1 MVQHGETRLLTY
13 FLNPKPVTKVTL
25 VQLDEPHEDV
35 QHIDEAPDDQSKET
49 PVMTT
54 PTDNLVDV
62 VPTQAN
68 QPEIQVNEIVH
79 VVSLSP
85 GYNRR
90 RGMSKDG
97 VMASCSKKIYFDDIG
112 ETKQIAKDFVEAATD
127 FDIGLYQQILQSNVD
142 GVNVTDMHD
151 VNEPQMDEEIQ
162 PQMDEEN
169 QAQMDEE
176 NQPQMNDFWDFDY
189 QTDAFVQDGSENQ
202 PQSNMYSSGKE
213 NVSEVESKE
222 RSETKQEDDS
232 DDSDYWVDEDNVI
245 EDIEVDMRDF
255 NMSIDTEVEFLDKR
269 ARNPRQHESDEE
281 ADELDVIDND
291 AFDSMDEDSDQDRKR
306 RAVLKQL
313 SKEKSCSLGEVHKC
327 HFKIGQKLRAICNGV
342 VAFTNDGGGGPTQA
356 EKSKGKIKGKSKGK
370 SKEKDKQGGTS
381 QEKADSSCPWMLHA
395 SRSIDASSW
404 YIKTYEDKHT
414 CMNTRKVRAAT
425 AKFMSKQIMDQVES
439 NPTIPVKALQE
450 QLQKKYG
457 VGFSIHKVFRAKADA
472 KKIVVGDYKKQ
483 YEVLRD
489 YILELQS
496 TNPDTT
502 VKLELGDV
510 SESNLVNCTSRC
522 FKRIYVCLGGM
533 KKGFKACLRDFL
545 GLDGAHMKGPY
556 PGQIL
561 TAVGLDSN
569 NGIYPLAYAIVEI
582 ENCESWKWFLEC
594 LGDDLDLHAMSN
606 FTFVSDRQ
614 KGLLQAVSQLFPCA
628 EHRFCL
634 RHIHENMKKQWRT
647 KEYKDHLWDCAT
659 ATTVPEF
666 NHFMHQFS
674 LYDKS
679 AYEWLKSIPPQHWA
693 KSHFTGRATTDML
706 LNNLCEVFN
715 GKLVDGRDKPIISC
729 LEFIREYM
737 MKRICNVLKVQQKC
751 LGPLTPTATKIMEK
765 NEAAATQYIAEWCG
779 DEKYQVKG
787 PWNDQHVVDMHE
799 RVCSCR
805 KWELTGIPC
814 RHVIFVLYNKADHGE
829 CVQELHTY
837 VHKVHW
843 LQTWKTAY
851 GYKVEPIKGRAL
863 WPRSECPMQIT
874 PPPHRN
880 QPGRPK
886 RKRRQSMEEKSQS
899 KSQSQSQRS
908 DVGPSEIHGHGPH
921 GSGKLTRK
929 FVSVTCSKCGN
940 KGHNS
945 RTCKGQ
951 GGT

>member
-1 MVQHGETRLLTY
+1 MQSNGLTAVTKLPLIYPCPSHLRRLSVDEHNNVERKVVKHTLQPQDGHPTLFTIKLYHGGEFTKYPDVRYIDGTVNYVDMVDIDEFSVHELDAIMKGFRYGVPPVIYYHFLVPGGDFHFGLRPLGNDQDVANFSQYVSEHKVMKVYIEHGETRLLTY

-35 QHIDEAPDDQSKET
+35 QHIDEAPEDQSKET

-68 QPEIQVNEIVH
+68 QPKIQVNEIVQ

-97 VMASCSKKIYFDDIG
+97 VM
-112 ETKQIAKDFVEAATD
+112 
-127 FDIGLYQQILQSNVD
+127 
-142 GVNVTDMHD
+142 
-151 VNEPQMDEEIQ
+151 
-162 PQMDEEN
+162 
-169 QAQMDEE
+169 
-176 NQPQMNDFWDFDY
+176 
-189 QTDAFVQDGSENQ
+189 
-202 PQSNMYSSGKE
+202 
-213 NVSEVESKE
+213 
-222 RSETKQEDDS
+222 
-232 DDSDYWVDEDNVI
+232 
-245 EDIEVDMRDF
+245 
-255 NMSIDTEVEFLDKR
+255 
-269 ARNPRQHESDEE
+269 
-281 ADELDVIDND
+281 
-291 AFDSMDEDSDQDRKR
+291 
-306 RAVLKQL
+306 
-313 SKEKSCSLGEVHKC
+313 
-327 HFKIGQKLRAICNGV
+327 
-342 VAFTNDGGGGPTQA
+342 
-356 EKSKGKIKGKSKGK
+356 
-370 SKEKDKQGGTS
+370 
-381 QEKADSSCPWMLHA
+381 
-395 SRSIDASSW
+395 
-404 YIKTYEDKHT
+404 
-414 CMNTRKVRAAT
+414 NTRKVRAAT
-425 AKFMSKQIMDQVES
+425 TKFMSKQIMDQVES

-472 KKIVVGDYKKQ
+472 KKI

-561 TAVGLDSN
+561 TTVGLDSN

-594 LGDDLDLHAMSN
+594 LGDDLDLHAMYN

-674 LYDKS
+674 LFDKS

-737 MKRICNVLKVQQKC
+737 MKRICNVLRVQQKC

-765 NEAAATQYIAEWCG
+765 NEAAATQYIVEWCG

-799 RVCSCR
+799 RVCNCR

-814 RHVIFVLYNKADHGE
+814 RHVISVLYNKADHGE

-851 GYKVEPIKGRAL
+851 GYKVEPIKGRAM

-921 GSGKLTRK
+921 GGGKLTRK

>member
-1 MVQHGETRLLTY
+1 MAHGHPTLFTIKLYHGGEFTKYPDVRYIDGTVNYVDMVDIDEFLVHELDAIMKGFRYGVPPVIYYHFLVPGGDFHFGLRPLGNDQDVANFSQYVSENKVMKVYTEHGETRLLTY

-35 QHIDEAPDDQSKET
+35 QQIDEAPDDQSKET

-68 QPEIQVNEIVH
+68 QPEIQVNEIVQ
-79 VVSLSP
+79 VASLSP

-90 RGMSKDG
+90 KGMSKDG
-97 VMASCSKKIYFDDIG
+97 VMASCSKKIYFDDIC
-112 ETKQIAKDFVEAATD
+112 ETEQIAKDFVEATTD

-142 GVNVTDMHD
+142 GVNGTDMHD
-151 VNEPQMDEEIQ
+151 VNEPQMDEENQ
-162 PQMDEEN
+162 SQMDEEN
-169 QAQMDEE
+169 QARMDEE

-202 PQSNMYSSGKE
+202 PQSNMDNSGKE

-222 RSETKQEDDS
+222 RSETEQEDDS

-245 EDIEVDMRDF
+245 EDVEVDIRDF

-291 AFDSMDEDSDQDRKR
+291 AFHSMDEDSDQDRKR

-313 SKEKSCSLGEVHKC
+313 SKEKSCSLGE
-327 HFKIGQKLRAICNGV
+327 
-342 VAFTNDGGGGPTQA
+342 
-356 EKSKGKIKGKSKGK
+356 
-370 SKEKDKQGGTS
+370 
-381 QEKADSSCPWMLHA
+381 
-395 SRSIDASSW
+395 
-404 YIKTYEDKHT
+404 
-414 CMNTRKVRAAT
+414 
-425 AKFMSKQIMDQVES
+425 VES

-457 VGFSIHKVFRAKADA
+457 VGFSIHKVFRAKAYA
-472 KKIVVGDYKKQ
+472 KIIVVGDYKKQ

-556 PGQIL
+556 PGLIL
-561 TAVGLDSN
+561 NAVGLDSN
-569 NGIYPLAYAIVEI
+569 NGIYPLAYAIIEI

-628 EHRFCL
+628 KHRFCL

-647 KEYKDHLWDCAT
+647 KEYKDHLRDCAT
-659 ATTVPEF
+659 ATTVTEF

-693 KSHFTGRATTDML
+693 KSHFTGYAMSSRC
-706 LNNLCEVFN
+706 N
-715 GKLVDGRDKPIISC
+715 K
-729 LEFIREYM
+729 
-737 MKRICNVLKVQQKC
+737 KRV
-751 LGPLTPTATKIMEK
+751 GPLTPTATKIMEK

-799 RVCSCR
+799 RVCICR
-805 KWELTGIPC
+805 KWELIGIPC
-814 RHVIFVLYNKADHGE
+814 RHVISVLYNKADHGE
-829 CVQELHTY
+829 GVHELHTY

-874 PPPHRN
+874 PPLHRN

-929 FVSVTCSKCGN
+929 FVSVACSKCGN

>member
-1 MVQHGETRLLTY
+1 
-13 FLNPKPVTKVTL
+13 
-25 VQLDEPHEDV
+25 
-35 QHIDEAPDDQSKET
+35 
-49 PVMTT
+49 
-54 PTDNLVDV
+54 
-62 VPTQAN
+62 
-68 QPEIQVNEIVH
+68 
-79 VVSLSP
+79 
-85 GYNRR
+85 
-90 RGMSKDG
+90 
-97 VMASCSKKIYFDDIG
+97 
-112 ETKQIAKDFVEAATD
+112 
-127 FDIGLYQQILQSNVD
+127 
-142 GVNVTDMHD
+142 
-151 VNEPQMDEEIQ
+151 
-162 PQMDEEN
+162 
-169 QAQMDEE
+169 
-176 NQPQMNDFWDFDY
+176 MNDFWDFDY

-202 PQSNMYSSGKE
+202 PQSNMDSSGKE

-232 DDSDYWVDEDNVI
+232 DDNDYWVDEDNVI
-245 EDIEVDMRDF
+245 EDVEVDMRDF
-255 NMSIDTEVEFLDKR
+255 NMSIDTKVEFLDKR
-269 ARNPRQHESDEE
+269 ARNPIQHESDEE
-281 ADELDVIDND
+281 VDELDVIDNV
-291 AFDSMDEDSDQDRKR
+291 AFDSVDEDSDQDRKR

-342 VAFTNDGGGGPTQA
+342 VAFNNDVVSGPTQA
-356 EKSKGKIKGKSKGK
+356 EKRKGK

-395 SRSIDASSW
+395 SRSSDASSW

-425 AKFMSKQIMDQVES
+425 TKFMSKQIMDQVES

-510 SESNLVNCTSRC
+510 SESNL
-522 FKRIYVCLGGM
+522 
-533 KKGFKACLRDFL
+533 GFKACLRDFL

-569 NGIYPLAYAIVEI
+569 NGIYPLAYVIVKI
-582 ENCESWKWFLEC
+582 ENCESWNWFLEC

-647 KEYKDHLWDCAT
+647 KDYKDHLWDCAT
-659 ATTVPEF
+659 ATTVPKF
-666 NHFMHQFS
+666 NHYMHQFS

-693 KSHFTGRATTDML
+693 KSHFTGRATTGML

-715 GKLVDGRDKPIISC
+715 GKLVDGRDKPIISYM
-729 LEFIREYM
+729 EFIREYM

-751 LGPLTPTATKIMEK
+751 VGPLTPTATKIMEK
-765 NEAAATQYIAEWCG
+765 NEAAATQYIA
-779 DEKYQVKG
+779 
-787 PWNDQHVVDMHE
+787 
-799 RVCSCR
+799 
-805 KWELTGIPC
+805 
-814 RHVIFVLYNKADHGE
+814 
-829 CVQELHTY
+829 
-837 VHKVHW
+837 
-843 LQTWKTAY
+843 
-851 GYKVEPIKGRAL
+851 
-863 WPRSECPMQIT
+863 
-874 PPPHRN
+874 
-880 QPGRPK
+880 
-886 RKRRQSMEEKSQS
+886 
-899 KSQSQSQRS
+899 
-908 DVGPSEIHGHGPH
+908 
-921 GSGKLTRK
+921 
-929 FVSVTCSKCGN
+929 
-940 KGHNS
+940 
-945 RTCKGQ
+945 
-951 GGT
+951 